1 MFHVIKRG
9 NITCVIDTIKL
20 TLYSVNTGKTYEIHT
35 DYLGKADIDMSDLN
49 KVFVRFKVYKDAI
62 ECGTNK
68 IIKNAHYETKC
79 FSDGKLI
86 DSFRS
91 KKNLENFLKTLDS
104 VQDIQYN
111 TSIKK
116 QDNTN
121 TNTIKKDEV
130 KTMNQFLKNAM
141 NQVTNN
147 PYVGLTK
154 VKAVDL
160 LQNFKTITIVSFD
173 RTQDTNGNPS
183 YRCKIAEDTN
193 IYFYA
198 TSELKSMFTIALKET
213 TVEILNQE
221 LPLKFDIEP
230 STVEYNGQTYPSVKY
245 SIHQELTIA

>member
-1 MFHVIKRG
+1 MFHVIKVR
-9 NITCVIDTIKL
+9 NITCVIDTASL
-20 TLYSVNTGKTYEIHT
+20 TLYSVNTGKTYQICTQAIQNYPQYNIT
-35 DYLGKADIDMSDLN
+35 DPNHVYCRFYIDDN
-49 KVFVRFKVYKDAI
+49 Y
-62 ECGTNK
+62 T
-68 IIKNAHYETKC
+68 TKS
-79 FSDGKLI
+79 FDDGKLI

-91 KKNLENFLKTLDS
+91 KKKLENFLKTLDS

-121 TNTIKKDEV
+121 TIKESEE

-147 PYVGLTK
+147 PYAGLTK

-160 LQNFKTITIVSFD
+160 LANFKTITIVSFD

-193 IYFYA
+193 VYFYA

-213 TVEILNQE
+213 TVEILNNE

>member
-1 MFHVIKRG
+1 MFYVVKAR
-9 NITCVIDTIKL
+9 NITCVIDTVKL
-20 TLYSVNTGKTYEIHT
+20 TLYSVNSNKTYEIDT
-35 DYLGKADIDMSDLN
+35 DYFGKPAIVISDPN
-49 KVFVRFKVYKDAI
+49 HVSVRFKIYEDVTEY
-62 ECGTNK
+62 GTNK
-68 IIKNAHYETKC
+68 IIKNSYYKTKC
-79 FSDGKLI
+79 FSDGILLEK
-86 DSFRS
+86 FKS

-121 TNTIKKDEV
+121 TIKQSEV
-130 KTMNQFLKNAM
+130 KTMNAFLKQAM
-141 NQVTNN
+141 SQVTSN
-147 PYVGLTK
+147 PYAGLTK

-160 LQNFKTITIVSFD
+160 LANFKTITIVSFD

-213 TVEILNQE
+213 TVEILNSE

-230 STVEYNGQTYPSVKY
+230 STVEYNGNTYPSVKY

>member
-1 MFHVIKRG
+1 MFHVIKAR
-9 NITCVIDTIKL
+9 NVTCVIDTTSV
-20 TLYSVNTGKTYEIHT
+20 TLYSVNTGKTYQICRHPN
-35 DYLGKADIDMSDLN
+35 KSPQFDISDPN
-49 KVFVRFKVYKDAI
+49 HVYCRFYIDDNYTTKYFKDGI
-62 ECGTNK
+62 LLEK
-68 IIKNAHYETKC
+68 
-79 FSDGKLI
+79 
-86 DSFRS
+86 FRS
-91 KKNLENFLKTLDS
+91 EKKLENFLKTVDN
-104 VQDIQYN
+104 VQNVQYN

-121 TNTIKKDEV
+121 TIKKSEV

-147 PYVGLTK
+147 PYAGLTK

-160 LQNFKTITIVSFD
+160 LANFKTITIVSFD

-213 TVEILNQE
+213 TVETLNSE
-221 LPLKFDIEP
+221 LPLQFDIEP
-230 STVEYNGQTYPSVKY
+230 TTVEYNGQTYPSVKY
-245 SIHQELTIA
+245 SLHQELTIA

>member
-1 MFHVIKRG
+1 MFHVIKAR
-9 NITCVIDTIKL
+9 NVTCVIDTTSV
-20 TLYSVNTGKTYEIHT
+20 TLYSVNTGKTYQICRHPN
-35 DYLGKADIDMSDLN
+35 KSPQFDISDPN
-49 KVFVRFKVYKDAI
+49 HVYCRFYIDDNY
-62 ECGTNK
+62 T
-68 IIKNAHYETKC
+68 TKS
-79 FSDGKLI
+79 FNDGKLI
-86 DSFRS
+86 ESFKS
-91 KKNLENFLKTLDS
+91 KKKLENFLKTVDN
-104 VQDIQYN
+104 VQNVQYN

-121 TNTIKKDEV
+121 TIKKSEV

-147 PYVGLTK
+147 PYAGLTK

-160 LQNFKTITIVSFD
+160 LANFKTITIVSFD

-213 TVEILNQE
+213 TVETLNSE
-221 LPLKFDIEP
+221 LPLQFDIEP
-230 STVEYNGQTYPSVKY
+230 TTVEYNGQTYPSVKY
-245 SIHQELTIA
+245 SLHQELTIA

>member
-1 MFHVIKRG
+1 M
-9 NITCVIDTIKL
+9 
-20 TLYSVNTGKTYEIHT
+20 
-35 DYLGKADIDMSDLN
+35 
-49 KVFVRFKVYKDAI
+49 
-62 ECGTNK
+62 
-68 IIKNAHYETKC
+68 
-79 FSDGKLI
+79 
-86 DSFRS
+86 
-91 KKNLENFLKTLDS
+91 KKKLENFLKTLDS

-121 TNTIKKDEV
+121 TIKQKSEV

-147 PYVGLTK
+147 PYAGLTK

-160 LQNFKTITIVSFD
+160 LANFKTITIVSFD

-183 YRCKIAEDTN
+183 YRCKIAEDPN
-193 IYFYA
+193 VYFYA

-230 STVEYNGQTYPSVKY
+230 STVEYNGNTYPSVKY

>member
-1 MFHVIKRG
+1 MFHVIKVK
-9 NITCVIDTIKL
+9 NTTCVIDTASV
-20 TLYSVNTGKTYEIHT
+20 TLYSVNTGKTYQICRHPN
-35 DYLGKADIDMSDLN
+35 KSPQFDISDPN
-49 KVFVRFKVYKDAI
+49 NVHCVFYI
-62 ECGTNK
+62 EKC
-68 IIKNAHYETKC
+68 KNTS
-79 FSDGKLI
+79 FSGGKLI

-91 KKNLENFLKTLDS
+91 KKNLENFLKTVDN
-104 VQDIQYN
+104 VQNIQYN

-121 TNTIKKDEV
+121 TIKQSEV
-130 KTMNQFLKNAM
+130 KTMNQFLKQAM

-147 PYVGLTK
+147 PYAGLTK

-160 LQNFKTITIVSFD
+160 LANFKTITIVSFD
-173 RTQDTNGNPS
+173 ITQDTNGNPS
-183 YRCKIAEDTN
+183 YRCKIAEDEN

-213 TVEILNQE
+213 TVETLNSE

-245 SIHQELTIA
+245 SLHQELTIA

>member
-1 MFHVIKRG
+1 MFHVIKAK
-9 NITCVIDTIKL
+9 NVTCVIDTVKL
-20 TLYSVNTGKTYEIHT
+20 TLYSVNTNKTYQICRQAIQNVPQ
-35 DYLGKADIDMSDLN
+35 YDISDPN
-49 KVFVRFKVYKDAI
+49 NVYCRFYIDDNYTAKYFKD
-62 ECGTNK
+62 GVLLK
-68 IIKNAHYETKC
+68 
-79 FSDGKLI
+79 
-86 DSFRS
+86 SFRS
-91 KKNLENFLKTLDS
+91 EKKLENFLKTLDN

-121 TNTIKKDEV
+121 TIKKSEV

-160 LQNFKTITIVSFD
+160 LANFKTITIVSFD

-213 TVEILNQE
+213 TVETLNNE
-221 LPLKFDIEP
+221 LPLQFDIEP
-230 STVEYNGQTYPSVKY
+230 STVEYNGQSYPSVKY
-245 SIHQELTIA
+245 SLHQELTIA

>member
-1 MFHVIKRG
+1 MFYVIKAR
-9 NITCVIDTIKL
+9 NVTCVIDTVKL
-20 TLYSVNTGKTYEIHT
+20 TLYSINSNKTYEI
-35 DYLGKADIDMSDLN
+35 DSNSYENEPQFDISDPN
-49 KVFVRFKVYKDAI
+49 HVFVRFRIYKDAI

-68 IIKNAHYETKC
+68 IIKNAYWETKC
-79 FSDGKLI
+79 FSDGILLEK
-86 DSFRS
+86 FRS

-116 QDNTN
+116 QDNP
-121 TNTIKKDEV
+121 NTIKKSEV
-130 KTMNQFLKNAM
+130 KTMNQFLKNAI
-141 NQVTNN
+141 NQVNN
-147 PYVGLTK
+147 NTYSGLTK

-160 LQNFKTITIVSFD
+160 LANFKTITIVSFD
-173 RTQDTNGNPS
+173 RTQDTIGKPS
-183 YRCKIAEDTN
+183 YRCKIAEDEN

-245 SIHQELTIA
+245 SLHQELTIA

>member
-1 MFHVIKRG
+1 MFHVIKVR
-9 NITCVIDTIKL
+9 NITCVIDTVSV
-20 TLYSVNTGKTYEIHT
+20 TLYSVNTGKTYQICRHPN
-35 DYLGKADIDMSDLN
+35 KSPQFDISDPN
-49 KVFVRFKVYKDAI
+49 NVYCVFYI
-62 ECGTNK
+62 EKCTN
-68 IIKNAHYETKC
+68 TS
-79 FSDGKLI
+79 FRDGQLI

-121 TNTIKKDEV
+121 TIKQKSEV
-130 KTMNQFLKNAM
+130 KTMNQFLKQAM

-147 PYVGLTK
+147 PYAGLTK

-160 LQNFKTITIVSFD
+160 LANFKTITIVSFD
-173 RTQDTNGNPS
+173 RNQDTNGNPS
-183 YRCKIAEDTN
+183 YRCKIAEDPN
-193 IYFYA
+193 VYFYA

>member
-1 MFHVIKRG
+1 MFHVIKAR
-9 NITCVIDTIKL
+9 NVTCVINTVSL
-20 TLYSVNTGKTYEIHT
+20 TLYSVNTGKIYSITT
-35 DYLGKADIDMSDLN
+35 DYKDNPHYNISDPNHVYCRFYIDDN
-49 KVFVRFKVYKDAI
+49 Y
-62 ECGTNK
+62 T
-68 IIKNAHYETKC
+68 TKS
-79 FSDGKLI
+79 FDDGKLI
-86 DSFRS
+86 ESFKS
-91 KKNLENFLKTLDS
+91 KKKLENFLKTLDS

-121 TNTIKKDEV
+121 TIKKSEV

-147 PYVGLTK
+147 PYAGLTK

-160 LQNFKTITIVSFD
+160 LANFKTITIVSFD

-213 TVEILNQE
+213 TVETLNNE
-221 LPLKFDIEP
+221 LPLKFDIES
-230 STVEYNGQTYPSVKY
+230 STVEYNGNTYPSVKY
-245 SIHQELTIA
+245 SLHQELTIA